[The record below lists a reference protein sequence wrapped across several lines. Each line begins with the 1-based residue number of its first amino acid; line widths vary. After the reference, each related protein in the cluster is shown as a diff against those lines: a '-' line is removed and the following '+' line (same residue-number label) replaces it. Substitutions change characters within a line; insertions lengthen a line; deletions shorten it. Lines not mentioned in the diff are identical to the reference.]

1 MGTFLPRRS
10 PLSRCETNQLNSPES
25 SNEVTSFHF
34 SGIANVVA
42 KQEILNG
49 YRMTPAEYMPNF
61 LKEIVPNCWQT
72 EPNERP
78 TFHQLV
84 EIIKRQIVDLN
95 SHDYVV

>member
-1 MGTFLPRRS
+1 M
-10 PLSRCETNQLNSPES
+10 
-25 SNEVTSFHF
+25 
-34 SGIANVVA
+34 ANAVA

-72 EPNERP
+72 ETNERP